1 MLAVL
6 GTAHFCSFYYSSQ
19 NALRTTSVFTC
30 WIPIAFINLPES
42 PCWEHG
48 GSPSLVFKC
57 CFMIGFSKQA
67 SIWCKLWTF
76 ISGKS
81 QGRMAHSAAF
91 SSSAQLSK
99 IIIALLSRAFSSK
112 LSSFPFENRMDKFSV
127 LKNLSSGESY
137 YYEFIYLRYF
147 YNIYL
152 MRKIY

>member
-1 MLAVL
+1 M
-6 GTAHFCSFYYSSQ
+6 Q
-19 NALRTTSVFTC
+19 ALN
-30 WIPIAFINLPES
+30 IHK
-42 PCWEHG
+42 WE
-48 GSPSLVFKC
+48 
-57 CFMIGFSKQA
+57 I
-67 SIWCKLWTF
+67 T
-76 ISGKS
+76 GKD
-81 QGRMAHSAAF
+81 GAF
-91 SSSAQLSK
+91 SCLLKQCAQLSK